1 MKPTKNR
8 AFCIG
13 CQKQKML
20 FDNQSKA
27 DNFLKY
33 NAKDILEKN
42 EKAPVRSYYC
52 TFCCGW
58 HVTSNPSAVQGERL
72 DERDKA
78 FVQRIKLQK
87 KSNED
92 LQAISKRVT
101 EKIRCFDTEL
111 NLCDFDE
118 AQDILDLLEFE
129 TDELRNSF
137 FNLGE
142 VNNILGKIYSAKE
155 RLSKKK
161 KLFSLSEEE
170 KKTWLDLKSPTREE
184 LKVIGSIKRINAMK
198 ILRSVF
204 DNRENLISC
213 EDSEIVMEIINNC
226 RNYVQAST
234 VGNGARQARA
244 RLNKE
249 LDEILKERSAIQAN
263 FNSIVDSSA
272 ESKVYVEPRIEIDEA
287 GYKANILTIISKIE
301 DISCLY
307 EAEKY
312 LECEDHIDVCYYILG
327 EIGIEDD
334 NTKLLRQILDNWRSK
349 LE

>member
-1 MKPTKNR
+1 M
-8 AFCIG
+8 
-13 CQKQKML
+13 
-20 FDNQSKA
+20 
-27 DNFLKY
+27 
-33 NAKDILEKN
+33 
-42 EKAPVRSYYC
+42 
-52 TFCCGW
+52 
-58 HVTSNPSAVQGERL
+58 
-72 DERDKA
+72 
-78 FVQRIKLQK
+78 
-87 KSNED
+87 
-92 LQAISKRVT
+92 
-101 EKIRCFDTEL
+101 
-111 NLCDFDE
+111 
-118 AQDILDLLEFE
+118 
-129 TDELRNSF
+129 
-137 FNLGE
+137 
-142 VNNILGKIYSAKE
+142 GKIYSAKE

-213 EDSEIVMEIINNC
+213 EDSEIVMEIISNC

-307 EAEKY
+307 EAKKY